1 MTMRTFI
8 ALEFPP
14 TIHAQLADAAQR
26 LRSYLRSQR
35 APDCLRWAGLHNAH
49 LTLRFLGDTT
59 SVQARLLADALADI
73 AQHQP
78 PFELMLGHIDAFPNV
93 RQPRVLWLGVAGDVA
108 PLHTLHSAIEQ
119 RVTHAGF
126 PAETRPFS
134 PHITLARANQR
145 ASRADLRLLGQ
156 LVQEYAETIAQ
167 PQMSRFQVTELVHM
181 QSQLQRGGAVHT
193 SLGRFQFGASTK
205 A

>member
-1 MTMRTFI
+1 MRTFI

-14 TIHAQLADAAQR
+14 AIHTQLADATQR
-26 LRSYLRSQR
+26 LRTYLRSQR
-35 APDCLRWAGLHNAH
+35 APDCLRWAGLYNAH

-59 SVQARLLADALADI
+59 PVQAQLLADALAVI

-78 PFELMLGHIDAFPNV
+78 PFELMLGHIGAFPNV

-108 PLHTLHSAIEQ
+108 PLHALHSAVEQ

-126 PAETRPFS
+126 RAETRPFS

-145 ASRADLRLLGQ
+145 ASRADLRRIGQ
-156 LVQEYAETIAQ
+156 LVQEYTEIIAQ
-167 PQMSRFQVTELVHM
+167 PQMSCFQVNELVHM
-181 QSQLQRGGAVHT
+181 ESQLQRGGAVHT
-193 SLGRFQFGASTK
+193 PLGRFQFGASTK